1 MDDLCS
7 YASLF
12 SKSRINHRG
21 MKSVGISEKEIFP
34 SLSGLIILYSTG
46 NLAFQVFVR
55 FTTTCICD
63 IFVYAYAHGSAYES

>member
-1 MDDLCS
+1 
-7 YASLF
+7 
-12 SKSRINHRG
+12 